1 MDPKAIPDW
10 NAKMN
15 IPFAVVLG
23 VFATTQF
30 FTSLAIALLN
40 RNRGSGRL
48 IYYCSLLGMLVA
60 FAIGVSLAILSSEYN
75 SAMRSVPKDQTEIP
89 TLNRF
94 YYSIQ
99 VDSVATLLI
108 TVPMLFFIFYYN
120 LEDYLQ
126 EQREEKIKLAGPQ
139 T

>member
-10 NAKMN
+10 NTKMN

-30 FTSLAIALLN
+30 CSSLAIALLN
-40 RNRGSGRL
+40 RKSGTGRL
-48 IYYCSLLGMLVA
+48 LYYCSLMGMLVA
-60 FAIGVSLAILSSEYN
+60 FAIGVSLTILSSEYN
-75 SAMRSVPKDQTEIP
+75 SAMRIIPKDQTEIP
-89 TLNRF
+89 TLERF

-99 VDSVATLLI
+99 ADSVACLLL
-108 TVPMLFFIFYYN
+108 TVPMLFFVFYHN

-126 EQREEKIKLAGPQ
+126 EQREAKVTMIGPQ

>member
-1 MDPKAIPDW
+1 
-10 NAKMN
+10 MN

-30 FTSLAIALLN
+30 LTSLAIALLN
-40 RNRGSGRL
+40 RNSGAGRL

-60 FAIGVSLAILSSEYN
+60 FAIGVSLTILSSEYN
-75 SAMRSVPKDQTEIP
+75 SAMRPIPKDQTEIP

-99 VDSVATLLI
+99 VDSVATLLL

-126 EQREEKIKLAGPQ
+126 EQRQAKIKLAGPQ
-139 T
+139 R